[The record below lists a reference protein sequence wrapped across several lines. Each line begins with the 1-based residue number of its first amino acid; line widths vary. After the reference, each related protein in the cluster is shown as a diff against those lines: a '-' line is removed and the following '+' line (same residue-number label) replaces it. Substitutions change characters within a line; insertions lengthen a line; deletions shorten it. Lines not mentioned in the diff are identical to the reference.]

1 MASSGPVP
9 TPPPGTAPRPPPPPP
24 RGGRGGLL
32 VWLGL
37 GVVAAGTHPNPSS
50 FPSS

>member
-1 MASSGPVP
+1 MASASGV
-9 TPPPGTAPRPPPPPP
+9 PPPGATPRPPPPPPPP

-37 GVVAAGTHPNPSS
+37 GVVAAGT
-50 FPSS
+50 FPQSL